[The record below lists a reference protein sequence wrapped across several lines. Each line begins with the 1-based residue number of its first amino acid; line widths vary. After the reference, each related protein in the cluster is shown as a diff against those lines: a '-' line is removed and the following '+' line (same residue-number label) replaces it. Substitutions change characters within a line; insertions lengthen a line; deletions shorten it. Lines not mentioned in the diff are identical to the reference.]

1 MPPTITILSKT
12 FLFIFLH
19 LASMTIIHF
28 CLERTFGLHKD
39 MSILI
44 YWLVGSFIFPQ
55 LPSSILL
62 MISAKASLKNDSQ
75 GVMPKNNKKWF
86 WEPILIINN
95 NTGQAVKPWLGL
107 ASAFIYIQYITAQP
121 KLLFLPLLFHG
132 YAKLSLIFKTLF
144 LHVYSWSFLS
154 LLFPNF
160 FCFWFHFT
168 SLSLL

>member
-1 MPPTITILSKT
+1 M
-12 FLFIFLH
+12 
-19 LASMTIIHF
+19 A
-28 CLERTFGLHKD
+28 
-39 MSILI
+39 
-44 YWLVGSFIFPQ
+44 SFIFPQ

-62 MISAKASLKNDSQ
+62 MVSAKASLKNDSQ

-107 ASAFIYIQYITAQP
+107 ASAFKYIQYITAQP
-121 KLLFLPLLFHG
+121 KLLFLPFMFHG

-154 LLFPNF
+154 PLSKLLLLLIS
-160 FCFWFHFT
+160 FHFT
-168 SLSLL
+168 VTTVVVIKAAEEFLTFHILAFFNYRNNLKSDFWKQTQF